1 MYCAYEWQTTLDKG
15 QCNHPPP
22 PFVDHLNPPKFGL
35 YYNPNDLTSR
45 FLYS

>member
-1 MYCAYEWQTTLDKG
+1 MYCAYEWQTTLDKS
-15 QCNHPPP
+15 QCNHTPP
-22 PFVDHLNPPKFGL
+22 PFVDHLNPPKGL